1 MPRNSLSAFMYIHEL
16 FFSIALRNSYCNSL
30 HFTGEKTNS
39 EESCKTPKDSCV
51 MSDRGQKTTQE
62 VGLTVREK
70 GAYAPTMGQPVLP
83 SSLDRQGKRTIF

>member
-1 MPRNSLSAFMYIHEL
+1 
-16 FFSIALRNSYCNSL
+16 
-30 HFTGEKTNS
+30 
-39 EESCKTPKDSCV
+39 